1 MSTFG
6 IDGIRI
12 DFAGH
17 ITHVRWAPI
26 DPKTREWLSP
36 TKIVE
41 VGELVKAIQAG
52 EVCWSL
58 FTLGGKRFLGPKI
71 RVVAHM
77 NGPDGI
83 DTDVPDGS
91 IEKVHGR
98 SPASL
103 RNRGPTGC

>member
-71 RVVAHM
+71 RVVAHT

-91 IEKVHGR
+91 IEKSMDDLPPV
-98 SPASL
+98 
-103 RNRGPTGC
+103 

>member
-58 FTLGGKRFLGPKI
+58 FTLGGKRFLFLSKFEWVRC
-71 RVVAHM
+71 RV
-77 NGPDGI
+77 
-83 DTDVPDGS
+83 
-91 IEKVHGR
+91 KCGR
-98 SPASL
+98 KPGEA
-103 RNRGPTGC
+103 NT